1 MENTDKLSITMA
13 GEIAMSKEAGKSMRK
28 WREIFQ
34 INQTELAGYLGV
46 SSSTI
51 SDYEGGRRKSPGI
64 SVIKRFIEAL
74 IKIDMNKDGATI
86 RCLSEDMTSKAP
98 FEIHEF
104 YGPVNGEHFVE
115 NISGRVIINRNALK
129 NSTIY
134 GYTIIDSIKAIL
146 EVPID
151 SFIKIFGAT
160 SKRALIFTNV
170 TSGRSP
176 MIALRISGFSMKLKP
191 ALVVMHGIDEID
203 PLALKIA
210 EVEKIPLV
218 ISKIKQSEISS
229 NLKKYESY
237 KK

>member
-1 MENTDKLSITMA
+1 MENVDKLSITMA

-28 WREIFQ
+28 WREIFK
-34 INQTELAGYLGV
+34 INQTELEAHLGV

-64 SVIKRFIEAL
+64 SVIKRFIDAL
-74 IKIDMNKDGATI
+74 IKIDMDREGVTI
-86 RCLSEDMTSKAP
+86 RRLSEDMKSKAP
-98 FEIHEF
+98 FELHEF

-115 NISGRVIINRNALK
+115 DIFGKVVVNKNALK
-129 NSTIY
+129 NTTIY

-151 SFIKIFGAT
+151 SFLKMFGGT
-160 SKRALIFTNV
+160 SERALIFTNV

-176 MIALRISGFSMKLKP
+176 MIALRISGFNMKLKP
-191 ALVVMHGIDEID
+191 AMVIMHGIDEID
-203 PLALKIA
+203 PLARKIA
-210 EVEKIPLV
+210 EVEKIPLIV
-218 ISKIKQSEISS
+218 SKIKQSEIIS

-237 KK
+237 QK